1 MISSN
6 KEDGT
11 LSDRDY
17 GYNIYNLFIWKDGLT
32 KMANAAGYECL
43 SECNPNI
50 GYTNSIILCFAF
62 FISRVISPIR
72 QTVSVLTKI
81 H

>member
-32 KMANAAGYECL
+32 KMANAAGYENNYTQSGNTL
-43 SECNPNI
+43 SWYGEHEIIQFNQSPYRYYWI
-50 GYTNSIILCFAF
+50 GIG
-62 FISRVISPIR
+62 
-72 QTVSVLTKI
+72 
-81 H
+81 